1 MAVEDSRVIG
11 AADPHLRPL
20 CPGDAARVL
29 EAFVEPGMSRQGDVE
44 DLDDARRYVERL
56 CDPGGGHRAFAMV
69 GEDDVLLGMVAVAI
83 DEENRSGWFFYWTH
97 PEGRGRGWAGRAAAT
112 IAQHALTVLGL
123 ERLELGYRAN
133 NPASGGV
140 ARAAGFVQEGLERGK
155 FLVDGERIDVI
166 TCARLLSDPAPTTP
180 LLRMS
185 GLPEVQ

>member
-11 AADPHLRPL
+11 TADPHLRPL

-97 PEGRGRGWAGRAAAT
+97 PEGRGRGWTGRAAAT
-112 IAQHALTVLGL
+112 IAHHALTVLGL
-123 ERLELGYRAN
+123 ERLSHFGGEVG
-133 NPASGGV
+133 ASDGV
-140 ARAAGFVQEGLERGK
+140 SIGFTPPCLN
-155 FLVDGERIDVI
+155 
-166 TCARLLSDPAPTTP
+166 LSKTP
-180 LLRMS
+180 S
-185 GLPEVQ
+185 